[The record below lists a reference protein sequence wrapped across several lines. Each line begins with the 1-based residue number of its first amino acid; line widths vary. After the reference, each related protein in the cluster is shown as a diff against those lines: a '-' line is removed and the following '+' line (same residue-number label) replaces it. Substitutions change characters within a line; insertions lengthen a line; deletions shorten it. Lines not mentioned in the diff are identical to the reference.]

1 MNFELQI
8 PTIHQFLDIFI
19 EEENFTRE
27 QQFMLKSLA
36 ELCTYDFNLFNGY
49 DKKTI
54 NGVVIYLWS
63 KISGYEEIRSKKLM
77 QKYNISCE
85 IFEKCL
91 RELMGIYRKSYLFT
105 HPSSTTTFN

>member
-77 QKYNISCE
+77 QKYNISCDALRA
-85 IFEKCL
+85 ILHTIKVCL
-91 RELMGIYRKSYLFT
+91 
-105 HPSSTTTFN
+105 